1 MNKIINFSL
10 KNKFAVWLLT
20 IIVTIAG
27 IYSGLN
33 MKLET
38 IPDITTPVVTVTTV
52 YPGATPEEVADK
64 VSKPMEEQLQNLS
77 GVNVVSSSSFQNAS
91 SIQVEYDFDK
101 NMEKAETEIKEAL
114 ANVKL
119 PEGVKDPKV
128 SRVNFNAFPV
138 ISLSVAS
145 KNESLAT
152 LTENVEKNVVPGL
165 KGLDGVASV
174 QISGQQ
180 VDEVQL
186 VFKKDKMKELGLSE
200 DTVKNVIKGSDVSLP
215 LGLYT
220 FKDTEKSVVVDGNI
234 TTMKALKELKIPA
247 VPSSASGQ
255 GSQNTGAG
263 TQVPQMNPAA
273 MNNGIPTVTLDEIA
287 DIKEVGKAES
297 ISRTNGKEAIG
308 IQIVKAADANTV
320 DVVNAVKD
328 KVKELEK
335 KYKDLEIISTFDQ
348 GAPIEKSVETM
359 LSKAIFG
366 AIFAIVII
374 MLFLRNIRTTLIS
387 VVSIPLSLLIAVLV
401 IKQMDITLNIMT
413 LGAMTV
419 AIGRVVDDSIVVIEN
434 IYRRMS
440 LSGEKLRGKDLIR
453 EATKE
458 MFIPIMSST
467 IVTIAV
473 FLPLGLVK
481 GMIGEMFLPFALTIV
496 FALLASLLVAVTI
509 VPMLAHS
516 LFKKESMREKE
527 VHHEEKPSKLANI
540 YKRILTWALNHK
552 IITSS
557 IAILLLVGSLAL
569 VPIIGVSFLPSEEE
583 K

>member
-101 NMEKAETEIKEAL
+101 NMEKAETEIKDAL

-247 VPSSASGQ
+247 VPSSASSQ
-255 GSQNTGAG
+255 GSQTAGAG
-263 TQVPQMNPAA
+263 AQMPQMNPAA
-273 MNNGIPTVTLDEIA
+273 MNGIPTVTLSEIA

-440 LSGEKLRGKDLIR
+440 LSEEKLRGKDLIR

-481 GMIGEMFLPFALTIV
+481 GMIGER
-496 FALLASLLVAVTI
+496 SY
-509 VPMLAHS
+509 HS
-516 LFKKESMREKE
+516 
-527 VHHEEKPSKLANI
+527 P
-540 YKRILTWALNHK
+540 
-552 IITSS
+552 
-557 IAILLLVGSLAL
+557 
-569 VPIIGVSFLPSEEE
+569 
-583 K
+583 

>member
-255 GSQNTGAG
+255 GSQTAGAG
-263 TQVPQMNPAA
+263 AQMPQMNPAA
-273 MNNGIPTVTLDEIA
+273 MNGIPTVTLDEIA

-335 KYKDLEIISTFDQ
+335 
-348 GAPIEKSVETM
+348 
-359 LSKAIFG
+359 
-366 AIFAIVII
+366 
-374 MLFLRNIRTTLIS
+374 NIKT
-387 VVSIPLSLLIAVLV
+387 
-401 IKQMDITLNIMT
+401 
-413 LGAMTV
+413 
-419 AIGRVVDDSIVVIEN
+419 
-434 IYRRMS
+434 
-440 LSGEKLRGKDLIR
+440 
-453 EATKE
+453 
-458 MFIPIMSST
+458 
-467 IVTIAV
+467 
-473 FLPLGLVK
+473 
-481 GMIGEMFLPFALTIV
+481 
-496 FALLASLLVAVTI
+496 
-509 VPMLAHS
+509 
-516 LFKKESMREKE
+516 
-527 VHHEEKPSKLANI
+527 
-540 YKRILTWALNHK
+540 
-552 IITSS
+552 
-557 IAILLLVGSLAL
+557 
-569 VPIIGVSFLPSEEE
+569 
-583 K
+583 

>member
-1 MNKIINFSL
+1 
-10 KNKFAVWLLT
+10 
-20 IIVTIAG
+20 
-27 IYSGLN
+27 
-33 MKLET
+33 
-38 IPDITTPVVTVTTV
+38 
-52 YPGATPEEVADK
+52 
-64 VSKPMEEQLQNLS
+64 
-77 GVNVVSSSSFQNAS
+77 
-91 SIQVEYDFDK
+91 
-101 NMEKAETEIKEAL
+101 
-114 ANVKL
+114 
-119 PEGVKDPKV
+119 
-128 SRVNFNAFPV
+128 
-138 ISLSVAS
+138 
-145 KNESLAT
+145 
-152 LTENVEKNVVPGL
+152 
-165 KGLDGVASV
+165 
-174 QISGQQ
+174 
-180 VDEVQL
+180 
-186 VFKKDKMKELGLSE
+186 
-200 DTVKNVIKGSDVSLP
+200 
-215 LGLYT
+215 
-220 FKDTEKSVVVDGNI
+220 
-234 TTMKALKELKIPA
+234 
-247 VPSSASGQ
+247 
-255 GSQNTGAG
+255 
-263 TQVPQMNPAA
+263 
-273 MNNGIPTVTLDEIA
+273 
-287 DIKEVGKAES
+287 
-297 ISRTNGKEAIG
+297 
-308 IQIVKAADANTV
+308 
-320 DVVNAVKD
+320 
-328 KVKELEK
+328 
-335 KYKDLEIISTFDQ
+335 
-348 GAPIEKSVETM
+348 M

-440 LSGEKLRGKDLIR
+440 LSEEKLRGKDLIR

-527 VHHEEKPSKLANI
+527 VHHEEKPSKLANG
-540 YKRILTWALNHK
+540 YKRILEWALNHK

-557 IAILLLVGSLAL
+557 ITVLLLVGSLAL

-583 K
+583 KMIIATYKPEPGQTLDDVEKIATKAEKHFQDKKDVKTIQFSLGGENPMSPGQTNQAMFFVQYDNDTKNFEKEKEQVVKDLQKMSGKGEWEKPRFRSRWR

>member
-1 MNKIINFSL
+1 
-10 KNKFAVWLLT
+10 
-20 IIVTIAG
+20 
-27 IYSGLN
+27 

-38 IPDITTPVVTVTTV
+38 IPDITTPIVTVTTV

-114 ANVKL
+114 TNVKL

-174 QISGQQ
+174 QIAGQQ

-234 TTMKALKELKIPA
+234 TTIKALKELKIPA
-247 VPSSASGQ
+247 IPSSPNGQ
-255 GSQNTGAG
+255 GSQNAGAG
-263 TQVPQMNPAA
+263 AQTPQMNPAA
-273 MNNGIPTVTLDEIA
+273 MNGIPTVTLEEIA

-308 IQIVKAADANTV
+308 IQIVKASDANTV

-328 KVKELEK
+328 KVKDLEK
-335 KYKDLEIISTFDQ
+335 
-348 GAPIEKSVETM
+348 
-359 LSKAIFG
+359 
-366 AIFAIVII
+366 
-374 MLFLRNIRTTLIS
+374 NI
-387 VVSIPLSLLIAVLV
+387 
-401 IKQMDITLNIMT
+401 
-413 LGAMTV
+413 
-419 AIGRVVDDSIVVIEN
+419 
-434 IYRRMS
+434 
-440 LSGEKLRGKDLIR
+440 
-453 EATKE
+453 
-458 MFIPIMSST
+458 
-467 IVTIAV
+467 
-473 FLPLGLVK
+473 
-481 GMIGEMFLPFALTIV
+481 
-496 FALLASLLVAVTI
+496 
-509 VPMLAHS
+509 
-516 LFKKESMREKE
+516 
-527 VHHEEKPSKLANI
+527 
-540 YKRILTWALNHK
+540 K
-552 IITSS
+552 I
-557 IAILLLVGSLAL
+557 
-569 VPIIGVSFLPSEEE
+569 
-583 K
+583 